1 MPISLVKAR
10 RAVTDTTKTVT
21 VEFAG
26 ESMEVTY
33 RIGAM
38 SRATIRR
45 FETAK
50 DEEQVDAAITF
61 ITEVV
66 SAWEV
71 VDLDGA
77 VLPITEE
84 VLASLPIDLLTAI
97 IGAVMADV
105 QVPKPSED
113 SSFAG

>member
-26 ESMEVTY
+26 ETMDVTY

-77 VLPITEE
+77 VLPIPEE
-84 VLASLPIDLLTAI
+84 VLSSLPIDFLTAI
-97 IGAVMADV
+97 IGAVMTDV
-105 QVPKPSED
+105 QVPKASED

>member
-84 VLASLPIDLLTAI
+84 VLASLPIDFLTAI

-105 QVPKPSED
+105 QVPKSSED
-113 SSFAG
+113 SSFAS